1 MIAVI
6 LSPLYIAL
14 HIYLMW
20 RLLIWLGACHKV
32 FKKKQVIVILALIYA
47 FFSCAILIGF
57 LLPNGKVKY
66 VISGMGNFWLG
77 ILLYT
82 VIIFII
88 NYYIKL
94 AYFKIKN
101 IPDNKR
107 TKTKFYKVS
116 GVISIFLI
124 AFISIYGTIN
134 ARNIRTTSYEVTINK
149 RATGFKSL
157 NIVLVADLHIGY
169 NVGYRQI
176 EKMVEKINKE
186 KPDVVIMAGDIFDND
201 YEAIDNPNAIINSFR
216 RIKSKYVI
224 FAVYGNHDID
234 EKTLAG
240 FTFDYNSKKMS
251 DLRMD
256 KMLSDSN
263 IKLLRDD
270 YVMLDGEIYIYGRPD
285 YKRLGRGISKR
296 KTPTEITSNLDT
308 TKPIILIDHQ
318 PRELQELASAK
329 IDLDLSGHTHNGQLF
344 PGTVLT
350 KFMWKNAYGYKQIGN
365 LHSVVTSGV
374 GLYGPNMR
382 VGSIA
387 EIVVVKVNFA

>member
-216 RIKSKYVI
+216 RIKSKYGI